1 MPEKIIQEAKEL
13 CEKFINKVE
22 TGRAR
27 SRETYA
33 DCIELL
39 KIINANELSYASDKE
54 GKPAFTKQPMEDFK
68 YPTEIKKDCRERFV
82 RIKAANKR
90 RLK

>member
-1 MPEKIIQEAKEL
+1 MSEKIIQTAKEL

-22 TGRAR
+22 TGKAR

-39 KIINANELSYASDKE
+39 KIINARQLPRPKDVDE
-54 GKPAFTKQPMEDFK
+54 KQRCHVCKVEVGEKHLPFCSVGNDVF
-68 YPTEIKKDCRERFV
+68 
-82 RIKAANKR
+82 R
-90 RLK
+90 R